1 VGSYGRRQ
9 SRRIVDAAGA
19 LARARCGVAVHH
31 AGREGLGL
39 GKDRGQNWRWR
50 WRRRE
55 LLLRQRRRPAEAK
68 NQHTYGEP
76 RIHEDPPVQKDWLH
90 STLVEVWRARRPMR
104 EIVIDTETTG
114 LDPLDGH
121 RIVEIGA
128 VELID
133 RAPTG
138 QTFHSYIYPQRA
150 GPADAVGLLLLPT
163 SS

>member
-9 SRRIVDAAGA
+9 SRRIADAAGA

-31 AGREGLGL
+31 TGGKGLEL
-39 GKDRGQNWRWR
+39 RLDRGHTWRWR

-76 RIHEDPPVQKDWLH
+76 RVHDDPQSGRTGC
-90 STLVEVWRARRPMR
+90 STLVAVWRACRPMR

-114 LDPLDGH
+114 RDWLDGQTMS
-121 RIVEIGA
+121 
-128 VELID
+128 
-133 RAPTG
+133 RAL
-138 QTFHSYIYPQRA
+138 A
-150 GPADAVGLLLLPT
+150 E
-163 SS
+163 